1 MYSKKILSTV
11 AAIAVVSTGLMA
23 FDSDLNGN
31 ISVGATPAGYKAGTP
46 ASSDLNLSLDQRG
59 DALIYPFY
67 RMDSGWATEM
77 VVRNTSARATVAKVV
92 LYDKKDSE
100 ELVDFNVYL
109 SPYDV
114 VRFVI
119 KDGMITSKDG
129 SIPLPE
135 TAVWPIHGQE
145 ADDADFQHNKEEFN
159 VIPAPIQGGNIG
171 YAIVYGMTQYDDGDT
186 LLTSASDLNYH
197 KDSNGETLH
206 KSLWKDY
213 RRLLDD
219 CRPGWR
225 AAYGSNGSI
234 GGFVHGMMTVDVP
247 APDTNIG
254 SECANSSDSVLA
266 SNGYEL
272 ENFGDVLPT
281 TLVGTVRVYKEDGVQ
296 SRDLLLPA
304 TALSNFTDNN
314 MLLWSE
320 GEYAAIQDR
329 RIEDGTYQEDGIRAD
344 AKTFLTTSAYYT
356 YAEDSK
362 ANKLL
367 VTQPLKRILVQLGN
381 DDGYWQ
387 NVTNGNPFG
396 GFKITAS
403 IFDEDERVDSE
414 TINIS
419 RGTFTSPFDTGGRPD
434 DITYNDE
441 LQALENLEENA
452 ENIDYFGKTDGFVYI
467 NFQGNNFG
475 LPAIV
480 TQMTGS
486 KVGGIAQTNWIYAP
500 TIK

>member
-23 FDSDLNGN
+23 FDSDRNGN
-31 ISVGATPAGYKAGTP
+31 ISVGAIPAGYTAGTP
-46 ASSDLNLSLDQRG
+46 SASDLNLSFDQRG

-129 SIPLPE
+129 SIPKPE
-135 TAVWPIHGQE
+135 IATSPIHGPSH
-145 ADDADFQHNKEEFN
+145 DDVEFEHNKEVFD
-159 VIPAPIQGGNIG
+159 VIPNAIQGGNVG
-171 YAIVYGMTQYDDGDT
+171 YAIVYGMTQYNDGDT

-197 KDSNGETLH
+197 KDINGNTLH
-206 KSLWKDY
+206 EELWKDY

-219 CRPGWR
+219 CRLGWR
-225 AAYGSNGSI
+225 AAYGSNGNI
-234 GGFVHGMMTVDVP
+234 GGFKHGMMTVPVP

-254 SECANSSDSVLA
+254 SECATSSDSVLA
-266 SNGYEL
+266 ESGYEL
-272 ENFGDVLPT
+272 ENFNDVIEN
-281 TLVGTVRVYKEDGVQ
+281 TLVGTVRVYKEDGQQ

-304 TALSNFTDNN
+304 TALDNFTDGN

-329 RIEDGTYQEDGIRAD
+329 RIADGVYQKNEIRDD
-344 AKTFLTTSAYYT
+344 AKTFLITSAYYT
-356 YAEDSK
+356 
-362 ANKLL
+362 
-367 VTQPLKRILVQLGN
+367 
-381 DDGYWQ
+381 
-387 NVTNGNPFG
+387 
-396 GFKITAS
+396 
-403 IFDEDERVDSE
+403 
-414 TINIS
+414 
-419 RGTFTSPFDTGGRPD
+419 
-434 DITYNDE
+434 
-441 LQALENLEENA
+441 
-452 ENIDYFGKTDGFVYI
+452 
-467 NFQGNNFG
+467 
-475 LPAIV
+475 
-480 TQMTGS
+480 
-486 KVGGIAQTNWIYAP
+486 
-500 TIK
+500 